1 MTREY
6 TTKILELLNEGDYSM
21 ECLLPDLLNW
31 MSEDDVREFVVNHDY
46 LSTLIVTEEDED
58 EDEEF
63 DNSGID
69 FITGI
74 LGKPSKS
81 GLGLCWS
88 GLANNGNT
96 VTLFVPENDSLSL
109 DDYIEFRD
117 PTKSLGL
124 PTDDWG
130 IGFLL
135 VKDVL
140 SHLKRVK

>member
-31 MSEDDVREFVVNHDY
+31 MSEDDVREFVINHDY
-46 LSTLIVTEEDED
+46 LSTLVESED

-96 VTLFVPENDSLSL
+96 VTLFVPENDQVQQGFVPETILTIL
-109 DDYIEFRD
+109 EDVYGMD
-117 PTKSLGL
+117 LGDEA
-124 PTDDWG
+124 T
-130 IGFLL
+130 I
-135 VKDVL
+135 
-140 SHLKRVK
+140 H

>member
-46 LSTLIVTEEDED
+46 LSTLVEIEEDE
-58 EDEEF
+58 EDEEEI

-69 FITGI
+69 FITSI
-74 LGKPSKS
+74 LGKPSKN
-81 GLGLCWS
+81 GFGLCWS
-88 GLANNGNT
+88 GLANDDNT
-96 VTLFVPENDSLSL
+96 VTLFVSECNGLSL

-117 PTKSLGL
+117 PNKSLGL
-124 PTDDWG
+124 PTDEWDV
-130 IGFLL
+130 GFLL

-140 SHLKRVK
+140 KHLKKAM